1 MGTCDLPGGGPA
13 TGGPILPKRAILVRG
28 RAVLDRPSPC
38 RRSRSGAASGAGRP
52 TTHPPTNRTPLTS
65 TPSPPLRREE
75 AEFLAVLSAAFQRP
89 QMYPGG
95 HPTLDRA
102 VDQVI
107 QRVEPLLADRP
118 AAIFAIGPTQFFV
131 GDAASDA
138 GHTLLR
144 DLAGR
149 LFRRNVGALRVAR
162 GVTGSEL
169 SALLQGLSPES

>member
-1 MGTCDLPGGGPA
+1 MTA
-13 TGGPILPKRAILVRG
+13 
-28 RAVLDRPSPC
+28 
-38 RRSRSGAASGAGRP
+38 
-52 TTHPPTNRTPLTS
+52 
-65 TPSPPLRREE
+65 TPSPPLGREE
-75 AEFLAVLSAAFQRP
+75 AEFLAVLSGAFQRA

-107 QRVEPLLADRP
+107 QRVEALLSDRP
-118 AAIFAIGPTQFFV
+118 AVIFAIGPAQFFV
-131 GDAASDA
+131 GDAASDP

-169 SALLQGLSPES
+169 SALLQGLSAESPDLPGVATPHLEVEPLNFEGLALDHGDGGHAGESPEESAAAIWTALARAMQGES